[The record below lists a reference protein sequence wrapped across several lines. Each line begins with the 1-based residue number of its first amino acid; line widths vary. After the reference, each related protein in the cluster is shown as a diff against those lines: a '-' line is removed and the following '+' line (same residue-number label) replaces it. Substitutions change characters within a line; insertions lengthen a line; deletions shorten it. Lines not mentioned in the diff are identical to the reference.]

1 MKRNLVLMILG
12 LVMVF
17 SLVACSNDD
26 QSTETTE
33 VETSESTESVAEE
46 TTDSEVLRIGLEAGY
61 PPFNW
66 TQQDDSN
73 GAIPIEGSPEF
84 ANGYDVQIAKK
95 IAEGLGRELVAVKT
109 EWDGLVPAL
118 TSGKIDMIM
127 AGMSPTAER
136 AKQIDFSTPYYESE
150 FVMVVHEDGEYA
162 NATTLS
168 DFSGAN
174 VVAQLN
180 TSNDTVIDQIEG
192 VNHLSPMSDFPTM
205 RVAVQSGKADAYVA
219 ERPEAE
225 AAQKAGVN
233 LKMVELENGFETN
246 PEDTSVAIG
255 LVKGY
260 ENIEQINEIL
270 NGISQEERNSIMDE
284 MSSIQGE

>member
-1 MKRNLVLMILG
+1 MRRNVIMIVLGVIMA
-12 LVMVF
+12 F
-17 SLVACSNDD
+17 SLVACNND
-26 QSTETTE
+26 TTDVE
-33 VETSESTESVAEE
+33 SAEGVETGE
-46 TTDSEVLRIGLEAGY
+46 DVLKIGMEAGY

-84 ANGYDVQIAKK
+84 ANGYDVQIAK
-95 IAEGLGRELVAVKT
+95 IVAENLGRDLVAVKT

-118 TSGKIDMIM
+118 TSGKIEMIV
-127 AGMSPTAER
+127 AGMSPTQDR
-136 AKQIDFSTPYYESE
+136 AAQIDFSEPYYESD
-150 FVMVVHEDGEYA
+150 FVLVVHEEGEYA
-162 NATTLS
+162 DATTLS

-192 VNHLSPMSDFPTM
+192 VNHLAPMTDFPTM

-225 AAQKAGVN
+225 AAQQAGVN
-233 LKMVELENGFETN
+233 LKMIELEDGFETD
-246 PEDTSVAIG
+246 PAETSVAIG

-260 ENIEQINEIL
+260 ENIEEIDEIIR
-270 NGISQEERNSIMDE
+270 GISEEERISIMEE
-284 MSSIQGE
+284 MSRIQGE

>member
-136 AKQIDFSTPYYESE
+136 AKQIDFSTPYYQSE
-150 FVMVVHEDGEYA
+150 FVMVVHEDREYA

-225 AAQKAGVN
+225 AAQRAGVN
-233 LKMVELENGFETN
+233 LKLVELEDGFETN